1 MIESMN
7 EIVVQNRNE
16 QFAEVVSMIQ
26 HTRNEV
32 VRLANTSLIDLY
44 WRVGRYISGKI
55 SVSEWGDGVVKQLAD
70 YIEKNSPEIKG
81 FSDKNLWRMKQFY
94 ETYKDADEK
103 LSALLRQISW
113 TNNLTIMSRSKSI
126 EERLFYL
133 QLCVHDRLS
142 TRQLERQINSA
153 LYERNAVGN
162 IKLSPVMREIVPQA
176 EQIFRDQYVME
187 FIGGKEYEHENC
199 MKAALVK
206 QMKRFI
212 LELGK
217 DFLFID
223 EEYRLQV
230 GNSDFRIDLLFY
242 HRELQCLVA
251 FELKMEKFKPEHLGQ
266 LNFYLE
272 ALDRDV
278 RKPKENPSIGIL
290 LCKDKD
296 DTVVEYALSR
306 SLSPTMVAEYQLCLP
321 DKALLQ
327 QKLHDIIEQDS

>member
-1 MIESMN
+1 
-7 EIVVQNRNE
+7 
-16 QFAEVVSMIQ
+16 
-26 HTRNEV
+26 
-32 VRLANTSLIDLY
+32 
-44 WRVGRYISGKI
+44 
-55 SVSEWGDGVVKQLAD
+55 
-70 YIEKNSPEIKG
+70 
-81 FSDKNLWRMKQFY
+81 MKQFY
-94 ETYKDADEK
+94 ETYNGADEK

-113 TNNLTIMSRSKSI
+113 TNNLTIISRSKSG

-142 TRQLERQINSA
+142 TRQLNRQIDSA
-153 LYERNAVGN
+153 LYERSAVGSP
-162 IKLSPVMREIVPQA
+162 KLSSVLREIAPQA

-187 FIGGKEYEHENC
+187 FIGGKEYEHENG

-206 QMKRFI
+206 QMKKFI

-217 DFLFID
+217 DFLFYD
-223 EEYRLQV
+223 EEFRLQV

-327 QKLHDIIEQDS
+327 QKLHDIIEQDSENSEI